1 MAIDPGGRLNIFQV
15 IQRWLRELDG
25 NARAGRAVR
34 EQRRVAGNPSSP
46 AAGSALEKPASTGI
60 REGIGHSQE
69 YASTSAVTALKWV
82 KNEETAVV
90 AGRNIGGMVYLGPDQ
105 RRGGLS
111 AMWRSTIVPTL
122 PVAASVPDI
131 SGDSMTYWPG
141 YSELSPSARAAYL
154 DWLAT
159 GRSDRGYGV
168 GHVFLYFYGLERRFF
183 ADSPDPHERRI
194 IIDEVDR
201 LLQIYGDHRSVRRY
215 FESFLDAARAS
226 FASDEEMKPRFWTA
240 GYELPLGLRV
250 ALGRR
255 ASDGL
260 PMDADWALS
269 WYCAHPEF
277 ALRTAAS
284 RAFPEFQALFRILFA
299 ERYPAGMKIPLPK
312 RTLLVQYRAASSEFE
327 VSLGEY
333 IGAVPDIS
341 RITQPLNAART
352 LVEEATDS
360 LDKYSRFLGRNP
372 NGRGTIEAHA
382 LLPER
387 LWEVF
392 PSSEMDG
399 LREWAGEIIGAGGL
413 CPVEAVVKRLEG
425 AVPEKIGKRQLTD
438 AADALARLSLG
449 MAPDPRF
456 ALRSPKLGQP
466 IVLFGLPEGVTRLEA
481 VSDRYRNLLVSVA
494 IGSFVAQADESVG
507 ESELNALAAAIDR
520 DPDLPEGERSR
531 LQANLKWMMA
541 VEPDLSLL
549 RTHLRNAS
557 NETSH
562 EMGQI
567 ALSIA
572 ASDGVIS
579 GKEVAALE
587 RLYSALGLE
596 PGGIYSALHSLTSA
610 DDPVTVIPPAEGQ
623 PGFAIPPRPDSG
635 IPLSLDAD
643 RVAAVMTNTARVSA
657 LLNEIFQDDEPEEE
671 PTEDHGQAASEFGGL
686 DKKHAAFLGE
696 LISRHHWDEDEYR
709 TLAHQ
714 FKLLPDGAMETV
726 NEWSHERFGDLLIE
740 EDNGFLINFEVK
752 DEILAVAE

>member
-1 MAIDPGGRLNIFQV
+1 MNIFR
-15 IQRWLRELDG
+15 IFQRWLNELSG
-25 NARAGRAVR
+25 NTETGKPVRGKGRAR
-34 EQRRVAGNPSSP
+34 GNPFS
-46 AAGSALEKPASTGI
+46 AAARSTQERPVSTGI
-60 REGIGHSQE
+60 REMVRPPQKD
-69 YASTSAVTALKWV
+69 ASSTTVTALKWV
-82 KNEETAVV
+82 NCEETAVV

-111 AMWRSTIVPTL
+111 ATLSSTIVPTL
-122 PVAASVPDI
+122 PVAASGPDI
-131 SGDSMTYWPG
+131 SGDGMPYWPG
-141 YSELSPSARAAYL
+141 YSEISPGARAAYL

-159 GRSDRGYGV
+159 GRSDRRYGV

-183 ADSPDPHERRI
+183 IDSPDPHERRI

-226 FASDEEMKPRFWTA
+226 LASEEELKPRFWTA

-255 ASDGL
+255 AGDGL

-269 WYCAHPEF
+269 WYCAHPDF

-312 RTLLVQYRAASSEFE
+312 RTLHVQYRAASSEFE
-327 VSLGEY
+327 VGLGEY

-392 PSSEMDG
+392 PSSEMDS

-413 CPVEAVVKRLEG
+413 CPVEAVVERLEG
-425 AVPEKIGKRQLTD
+425 AVPENIGKRQLTD

-456 ALRSPKLGQP
+456 ALRSPKWGEP
-466 IVLFGLPEGVTRLEA
+466 VVLFGLPEGVTRLEA
-481 VSDRYRNLLVSVA
+481 VSDRYRSLLVSVA

-507 ESELNALAAAIDR
+507 QSELNALASAIDR

-541 VEPDLSLL
+541 VKPDLSLL
-549 RTHLRNAS
+549 RRHLRNAS

-587 RLYSALGLE
+587 RLYTTLGLDT
-596 PGGIYSALHSLTSA
+596 GGIYSALHSLTSA

-623 PGFAIPPRPDSG
+623 PGFAIPPRPDIGS
-635 IPLSLDAD
+635 PLSLDAD
-643 RVAAVMTNTARVSA
+643 RVAAVMTNTAHVSA
-657 LLNEIFQDDEPEEE
+657 LLNEIFREEE
-671 PTEDHGQAASEFGGL
+671 PEADPAEEHGEADSEFGGL
-686 DKKHAAFLGE
+686 DEKHAAFLDE
-696 LISRHHWDEDEYR
+696 LISRLHWDEDEYR
-709 TLAHQ
+709 SLARK
-714 FKLLPDGAMETV
+714 FRLLPEGAMETV

-740 EDNGFLINFEVK
+740 EDNGFLISSEVK

>member
-1 MAIDPGGRLNIFQV
+1 MEEPV
-15 IQRWLRELDG
+15 
-25 NARAGRAVR
+25 
-34 EQRRVAGNPSSP
+34 
-46 AAGSALEKPASTGI
+46 STGTREVI
-60 REGIGHSQE
+60 RSYQKD
-69 YASTSAVTALKWV
+69 TTTPPVTALKWV
-82 KNEETAVV
+82 NYGGTAVV

-111 AMWRSTIVPTL
+111 ATWRPTIVATL
-122 PVAASVPDI
+122 PVAASGPDI
-131 SGDSMTYWPG
+131 SGDGMPYWPS
-141 YSELSPSARAAYL
+141 YSGISPSARAAYL
-154 DWLAT
+154 GWLAT
-159 GRSDRGYGV
+159 GRSDRRYGV

-183 ADSPDPHERRI
+183 IDSPGPHERRI

-226 FASDEEMKPRFWTA
+226 LASDEEVKPRFWTA

-255 ASDGL
+255 AGDGL
-260 PMDADWALS
+260 PLNADWALS
-269 WYCAHPEF
+269 WYWAHPDY

-284 RAFPEFQALFRILFA
+284 RAFPEFQALFSILFA

-312 RTLLVQYRAASSEFE
+312 RTLLAQYQSASSEFE
-327 VSLGEY
+327 VGLEEY

-392 PSSEMDG
+392 PSSEMDS
-399 LREWAGEIIGAGGL
+399 LREWAGGIIGAGGL
-413 CPVEAVVKRLEG
+413 CPVEAVVERLEG
-425 AVPEKIGKRQLTD
+425 VVPENIGKRQLTD
-438 AADALARLSLG
+438 AADALARLSVG

-456 ALRSPKLGQP
+456 ALRSPKWGEP
-466 IVLFGLPEGVTRLEA
+466 VVLFGLPEGVTRLEA
-481 VSDRYRNLLVSVA
+481 VSDKYRSLLVSVA

-507 ESELNALAAAIDR
+507 ESELHALAAAIDR

-531 LQANLKWMMA
+531 LKANLKWMMA
-541 VEPDLSLL
+541 VRPDLSLL
-549 RTHLRNAS
+549 RRHLRNAS

-562 EMGQI
+562 EIAQI

-579 GKEVAALE
+579 GREVAALE
-587 RLYSALGLE
+587 RLYTALGLE
-596 PGGIYSALHSLTSA
+596 TGGIYSALHSLTSA

-623 PGFAIPPRPDSG
+623 PGFAIPPRPDSESM
-635 IPLSLDAD
+635 LSLDAD

-657 LLNEIFQDDEPEEE
+657 LLNEIFQDGEPEEE
-671 PTEDHGQAASEFGGL
+671 PAEEHGEADSEFGGL
-686 DKKHAAFLGE
+686 DEKHAAFVGE
-696 LISRHHWDEDEYR
+696 LISRLHWDEGEYR
-709 TLAHQ
+709 TLARQ
-714 FKLLPDGAMETV
+714 FRLLPDGAMETV
-726 NEWSHERFGDLLIE
+726 NEWSHGRFGDLLIE
-740 EDNGFLINFEVK
+740 EDNGFLINSEVK